1 MWSKMGLLSEK
12 VRKIIFLVSF
22 WIFVT
27 VFSVFYDWTIYNHDE
42 RIMSSSGI
50 PAYDLSSA
58 IISTVL
64 ATIVGGI
71 FIASIEVFYFSKLL
85 RKVPFGLSLLIKSVF
100 YFLNIM
106 FFTSAAIILGSSMQY
121 DKPLFH
127 PDIIDEYLSI
137 LSSPRLLSIWML
149 WGFTVII
156 ALFILQISEKLGQGV
171 LINYLLGKY
180 HKPREEH
187 RIFMFL
193 DLKSSTSLA
202 EKLGHIKYSQ
212 LIQDCFFDLTDVV
225 AKSDAQI
232 YQYVGDEV
240 VLTWKMNRG
249 IKDQNCVN
257 VYFDYV
263 NAIHFREEYYQSKY
277 GVIPAFKAGL
287 DGGLVTVAEV
297 GEIKKELAYHGDVL
311 NTASRI
317 QGMCNQYQATVLVS
331 ERLINQFKGTNKK
344 EAALI
349 GKLKLRGKDQAMNVY
364 SISHEHD

>member
-1 MWSKMGLLSEK
+1 MKLHSEK

-22 WIFVT
+22 WIIVT
-27 VFSVFYDWTIYNHDE
+27 VFYVFYDWSIYNHDV

-58 IISTVL
+58 IISTLL
-64 ATIVGGI
+64 ATIVGGV

-85 RKVPFGLSLLIKSVF
+85 RKVPFGLSLLIKTVF
-100 YFLNIM
+100 YFINIM
-106 FFTSAAIILGSSMQY
+106 FFTSAAIMLGSSMQY
-121 DKPLFH
+121 NKPLFH

-180 HKPREEH
+180 HKPREEL

-202 EKLGHIKYSQ
+202 ERLGHIKYSQ

-225 AKSDAQI
+225 AKNDAQI

-240 VLTWKMNRG
+240 VLTWKMNSG
-249 IKDQNCVN
+249 LKDNNCLN
-257 VYFDYV
+257 VYFDYTK
-263 NAIHFREEYYQSKY
+263 AINSRKAHYLSKY
-277 GVIPAFKAGL
+277 GVVPEFKAGL

-317 QGMCNQYQATVLVS
+317 QGMCNQYQATVLLS
-331 ERLINQFKGTNKK
+331 ERLTNQFNGITKK
-344 EAALI
+344 EAVLI
-349 GKLKLRGKDQAMNVY
+349 GKLNLRGKDQATNVY
-364 SISHEHD
+364 SIGHENKF

>member
-1 MWSKMGLLSEK
+1 MKLYSENA
-12 VRKIIFLVSF
+12 RKIIFLVSF
-22 WIFVT
+22 WIVVT
-27 VFSVFYDWTIYNHDE
+27 IFYVFYDWSIYNHDV
-42 RIMSSSGI
+42 RITSSSDI

-58 IISTVL
+58 IISTLL
-64 ATIVGGI
+64 ATIVGGV

-85 RKVPFGLSLLIKSVF
+85 RKAPFGLSLLIKTVF

-106 FFTSAAIILGSSMQY
+106 FFTSAAIILASSMQY
-121 DKPLFH
+121 NKPLFH
-127 PDIIDEYLSI
+127 PDVIDEYLSI

-180 HKPREEH
+180 HKPREEL

-202 EKLGHIKYSQ
+202 ERLGHIKYSQ

-225 AKSDAQI
+225 SKHQAQI

-240 VLTWKMNRG
+240 VLTWKMNSG
-249 IKDQNCVN
+249 LKDNNCLN
-257 VYFDYV
+257 VYFDYAK
-263 NAIHFREEYYQSKY
+263 AINSRKAHYLSKY
-277 GVIPAFKAGL
+277 GVVPEFKAGL

-317 QGMCNQYQATVLVS
+317 QGMCNQYQANVLLS
-331 ERLINQFKGTNKK
+331 ERLMNQFTELAVMKA
-344 EAALI
+344 ELI
-349 GKLKLRGKDQAMNVY
+349 GNLRLKGKDQMTNVY
-364 SISHEHD
+364 SISSENH